1 MKQTSNPVASV
12 NQEEM
17 NRVKP
22 MKMFGGV
29 ITVRQ
34 DVWVKMMMAKG
45 GLPVTSIVKSTIFR
59 VLALIMQKINIMI
72 LILKTRCFFPKNVNK
87 SIAEVY
93 ILSCEVIRF

>member
-1 MKQTSNPVASV
+1 MSRYPQKFTGPSNETDQQPCSSSKSRRNELSQT
-12 NQEEM
+12 
-17 NRVKP
+17 

-45 GLPVTSIVKSTIFR
+45 GLSVTSIVKSTIFR

-72 LILKTRCFFPKNVNK
+72 LILKTRCFFFK
-87 SIAEVY
+87 E
-93 ILSCEVIRF
+93 CE